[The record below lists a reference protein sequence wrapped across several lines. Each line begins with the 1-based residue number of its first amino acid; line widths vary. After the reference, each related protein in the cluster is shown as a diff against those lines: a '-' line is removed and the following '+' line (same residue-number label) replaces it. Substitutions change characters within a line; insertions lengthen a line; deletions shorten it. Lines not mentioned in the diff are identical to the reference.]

1 MNTAHIES
9 AACLGFDDIDNSMGA
24 PGTSI
29 PITAVPRYQGTTA
42 AQGTNG
48 DVSLSNA
55 NE

>member
-1 MNTAHIES
+1 MNTAHIEWV
-9 AACLGFDDIDNSMGA
+9 ACLGFDDIDNSMGA

-42 AQGTNG
+42 QGTNG